1 MLVTHGQLDMMLSY
15 IKKQGLNERLG
26 EVFCRDYGV
35 KDKDIMLQKDNKR
48 AMDLIL
54 KRYGPF

>member
-1 MLVTHGQLDMMLSY
+1 MLITHGQVVTLLTY
-15 IKKQGLNERLG
+15 IQKQGLSERLG

-35 KDKDIMLQKDNKR
+35 RDKDIMLQKDDKR